1 METLADDAR
10 RLEARIAHTRRSRAG
25 DGVHRARALRVLELE
40 LGNQTVSR
48 RRVGICIA
56 HRSPR
61 LCLQRANLR
70 HRRVAAGVETLELRL
85 GISLAEVVAHHAHH
99 ILRLDRVERRIL
111 VRRNT
116 REIRG
121 KLEVLLL
128 PQRVALV
135 IVATAAAHAYAEK
148 CARGGVDHRV
158 HVVGQRLREIRN
170 FVVPQAEPEEARR
183 DEGVEVAVGQLVA
196 RNMGANEAR
205 VRHVV
210 VQRAHHKVAVLPRG
224 LFVAVALEAVG
235 VGVAHEVEPVAR
247 PFLAIVGTRE
257 QTIDEAFVSIG
268 RWILHERVDLFGRGR
283 KASQVVGRAADERF
297 AGRLR
302 RGMKSGARSCSLAGS
317 LAGSLAASLDWGQ
330 DEPIDVVAAPR
341 AVTNRRRGR
350 LDQLLIRVPRV
361 ARGGRLLNEELVSG
375 QFLGGQLLD
384 GRLLEL
390 LTDRGRDVR
399 RAREQCGQQCG
410 E

>member
-1 METLADDAR
+1 MPR
-10 RLEARIAHTRRSRAG
+10 NVRA
-25 DGVHRARALRVLELE
+25 V
-40 LGNQTVSR
+40 VST
-48 RRVGICIA
+48 I
-56 HRSPR
+56 
-61 LCLQRANLR
+61 
-70 HRRVAAGVETLELRL
+70 E
-85 GISLAEVVAHHAHH
+85 
-99 ILRLDRVERRIL
+99 
-111 VRRNT
+111 
-116 REIRG
+116 
-121 KLEVLLL
+121 
-128 PQRVALV
+128 
-135 IVATAAAHAYAEK
+135 
-148 CARGGVDHRV
+148 
-158 HVVGQRLREIRN
+158 
-170 FVVPQAEPEEARR
+170 
-183 DEGVEVAVGQLVA
+183 
-196 RNMGANEAR
+196 
-205 VRHVV
+205 
-210 VQRAHHKVAVLPRG
+210 VLPRG

-268 RWILHERVDLFGRGR
+268 RWIFHERVDLFGRGR
-283 KASQVVGRAADERF
+283 KAGQVVGRAADERF
-297 AGRLR
+297 AARLR
-302 RGMKSGARSCSLAGS
+302 RGMKSGARSCS